1 MHFTLLKYL
10 KSFTDGRIRIRHP
23 ALHNPK
29 TAALVQEKMQATHGV
44 SSITCNTVSG
54 SVLILYDSAVLSKEA
69 LIEMGT
75 AWALYLDSIQQ
86 GKTAAPPDF
95 S

>member
-10 KSFTDGRIRIRHP
+10 KSFTDGRIRLRHP

-44 SSITCNTVSG
+44 TSVQCNTLSE

-75 AWALYLDSIQQ
+75 AWALYLDSVVQ
-86 GKTAAPPDF
+86 GKAATPPDF
-95 S
+95 